1 MKAPLFVLLLGL
13 VLFSCSKD
21 DDDDDVCDT
30 SDITYT
36 NTVASIMNNNCA
48 LSGCHVDGNEMV
60 AFFSLEGYTKAKGAA
75 DFGRIVG
82 AISHESGFSPMPKG
96 SNKLDQCTID
106 QIAAWVDAGAP
117 E

>member
-1 MKAPLFVLLLGL
+1 MKFPAFILLIGL
-13 VLFSCSKD
+13 VFFACSK

-36 NTVASIMNNNCA
+36 NTISSIMNTSCA

-60 AFFSLEGYTKAKGAA
+60 AFFSLEGYAKAKGAA

-82 AISHESGFSPMPKG
+82 AVSHDMGFSPMPKG
-96 SNKLDQCTID
+96 SEKLDQCTID
-106 QIAAWVDAGAP
+106 QITAWVDAGAP